1 MITVVN
7 NQDYISANGH
17 AGSGTYPND
26 ICCECFGLLCQQ
38 LLYSLQDI
46 AKETPQ
52 YQLTKGHF
60 YINKKTLSYRNPAT
74 RILFESFALGCE
86 LLQQG
91 YPDNIRVLYPDQE

>member
-7 NQDYISANGH
+7 NRDYIRASGH

-38 LLYSLQDI
+38 LIYSLQDI
-46 AKETPQ
+46 VNEPVQ
-52 YQLTKGHF
+52 YQLDKGYF
-60 YINKKTLSYRNPAT
+60 CLDKSALPYRNPAAQT
-74 RILFESFALGCE
+74 LLQSFALGCD

-91 YPDNIRVLYPDQE
+91 YPNNITVFYPDKE